1 VSSTPGAVSATG
13 AAPASVLPMA
23 DSHNDLLLG
32 VLHQRERGHTDPFGD
47 FWLPQLKAGNVVLQV
62 LPVYTEEQYVGEGA
76 LRRALL
82 VIQAAR
88 ELAALHRDEVAI
100 VETARELRE
109 VIASG
114 RIALVLAFE
123 GMEPVGG
130 DLAVLDAFF
139 RLGIRIASFTWNRR
153 TQFADGAG
161 ENDTGGRL
169 TRLGVAAVAHMERT
183 GMILDVSHLSDHG
196 LWHVAELAHKP
207 FVASH
212 SSCRALTA
220 HPRNLP
226 DDGLRAIAGSG
237 GFIGINAFGGFLAEQ
252 NATLD
257 DFIHHVRH
265 AVDVVGAEHVGL
277 GLDFVEDTF
286 ALMDVVLG
294 GLLLPADV
302 PTVPGLQRPADLAGL
317 GTRMTEMLG
326 ADVARRVAAATMIDR
341 LAELLP

>member
-1 VSSTPGAVSATG
+1 MP
-13 AAPASVLPMA
+13 APAGLLPMA

-32 VLHQRERGHTDPFGD
+32 VLHQRERGHADPFGD
-47 FWLPQLKAGNVVLQV
+47 FWLPQLRAGNVVLQV

-82 VIQAAR
+82 VIQTAR
-88 ELAALHRDEVAI
+88 ELAARHREDVAI

-123 GMEPVGG
+123 GMEPVGA

-139 RLGIRIASFTWNRR
+139 RLGIRMASFTWNRR
-153 TQFADGAG
+153 TLFADGAG

-196 LWHVAELAHKP
+196 LWHVAELAQRP

-212 SSCRALTA
+212 SSCRALLA
-220 HPRNLP
+220 HPRNLT
-226 DDGLRAIAGSG
+226 DDGLAAIADSG
-237 GFIGINAFGGFLAEQ
+237 GYIGMNAFGGFLAERD
-252 NATLD
+252 ASVD
-257 DFIHHVRH
+257 DFIRHIRH
-265 AVDVVGAEHVGL
+265 AVDTVGAAHVGL
-277 GLDFVEDTF
+277 GMDFVEDIF
-286 ALMDVVLG
+286 AVMDVVLG
-294 GLLLPADV
+294 GALLPADL

-317 GTRMTEMLG
+317 GRRMTDALG
-326 ADVARRVAAATMIDR
+326 ADTARAVAAGTMIDR
-341 LAELLP
+341 LTELLPA

>member
-1 VSSTPGAVSATG
+1 MSPTMP
-13 AAPASVLPMA
+13 APAGLLPMA

-32 VLHQRERGHTDPFGD
+32 VLHQRERGHADPFGD
-47 FWLPQLKAGNVVLQV
+47 FWLPQLRAGNVVLQV

-82 VIQAAR
+82 VIQTAR
-88 ELAALHRDEVAI
+88 ELAERHREDVAI
-100 VETARELRE
+100 VETRQELRE

-183 GMILDVSHLSDHG
+183 GMILDVSHLSDRG
-196 LWHVAELAHKP
+196 LWHVAELAQKP

-212 SSCRALTA
+212 SSCRALLE

-226 DDGLRAIAGSG
+226 DDGLRAIARSG
-237 GFIGINAFGGFLAEQ
+237 GFIGINAFGGFLAPGD
-252 NATLD
+252 ATVD
-257 DFIHHVRH
+257 DFIRHLRH

-277 GLDFVEDTF
+277 GMDFVEDIF
-286 ALMDVVLG
+286 AVMDVVLG
-294 GLLLPADV
+294 NVLLPGDL

-317 GTRMTEMLG
+317 GVRMTDALG
-326 ADVARRVAAATMIDR
+326 ADVARAVAGASMIDR
-341 LAELLP
+341 LAELLPAGPAR